1 MSKGFKAHPDNLA
14 KAAKEAHGHAKRV
27 ESHSS
32 NLDSKTRDRLLG
44 KGKYG
49 MIMQKAIR
57 PIIDSMI
64 TDMSKSMAR
73 GHRSIGH
80 GLDITRKNIDDA
92 EKAIRRDL
100 RRHQD
105 ERDAIKLKPG
115 QRALSEDD
123 LRDKH
128 GKRVAERVEGLRRQG
143 HGPQRHLDPTDDML
157 KERLGTP
164 SKIRDGNGNA
174 LQDAHGNQ
182 RFHRNEDG
190 YLQTENKID
199 PAHGPNAKERL
210 QGDDLYMD
218 AENPAKKHKCD
229 AFSTGFR
236 QGEDEAFMHA
246 DQYARTQLD
255 PSKPNGLTVEFSPND
270 AWGSSESHHDRFRG
284 FFIDRNKP
292 FLPDGSVNY
301 RPVDFQDAKI
311 VAVYRPDGNGGHK
324 LLTMFPQPVRGR
336 NL

>member
-80 GLDITRKNIDDA
+80 GLDITQKNIDDA
-92 EKAIRRDL
+92 EKAIRREL
-100 RRHQD
+100 RRRHQD

-128 GKRVAERVEGLRRQG
+128 GKRVAERVEGLRRRG
-143 HGPQRHLDPTDDML
+143 
-157 KERLGTP
+157 
-164 SKIRDGNGNA
+164 
-174 LQDAHGNQ
+174 
-182 RFHRNEDG
+182 
-190 YLQTENKID
+190 
-199 PAHGPNAKERL
+199 
-210 QGDDLYMD
+210 
-218 AENPAKKHKCD
+218 
-229 AFSTGFR
+229 
-236 QGEDEAFMHA
+236 
-246 DQYARTQLD
+246 
-255 PSKPNGLTVEFSPND
+255 
-270 AWGSSESHHDRFRG
+270 AWTTAPPGSDR
-284 FFIDRNKP
+284 
-292 FLPDGSVNY
+292 
-301 RPVDFQDAKI
+301 
-311 VAVYRPDGNGGHK
+311 
-324 LLTMFPQPVRGR
+324 
-336 NL
+336 